1 MLKEVNQNREPIDVN
16 AIVSMFDCFA
26 IKYMS
31 ADKECIVIM
40 EEKHR
45 LADGTVLYTA
55 YYEDGEVDIVCA
67 NVNDT
72 FAERFNC
79 YLNYADGV
87 VYACEIVN
95 VECNVEYRI
104 W

>member
-1 MLKEVNQNREPIDVN
+1 MKQINLKAKMRLSENNQI
-16 AIVSMFDCFA
+16 
-26 IKYMS
+26 
-31 ADKECIVIM
+31 
-40 EEKHR
+40 
-45 LADGTVLYTA
+45 YTA
-55 YYEDGEVDIVCA
+55 IDFCV

-72 FAERFNC
+72 FAERFNL
-79 YLNYADGV
+79 YINHADGI

>member
-45 LADGTVLYTA
+45 LADGTVFYTA
-55 YYEDGEVDIVCA
+55 YHEDGEVEGICA

-79 YLNYADGV
+79 YLNHADGI

>member
-1 MLKEVNQNREPIDVN
+1 MFKEVNPDREPIGVN

-45 LADGTVLYTA
+45 LADDTVLYTA
-55 YYEDGEVDIVCA
+55 YYEDGEVDVICV

>member
-1 MLKEVNQNREPIDVN
+1 MFKEVSPNREPIAVN
-16 AIVSMFDCFA
+16 AIVSMFNCFA

-31 ADKECIVIM
+31 NDKECMVIM

-45 LADGTVLYTA
+45 LDNGTVLYTA
-55 YYEDGEVDIVCA
+55 YYENGEVDVICI
-67 NVNDT
+67 NSTDT

-79 YLNYADGV
+79 YLNHADGI

-95 VECNVEYRI
+95 VECNLEYRI

>member
-1 MLKEVNQNREPIDVN
+1 MFKEVNPNREPIDVN

-31 ADKECIVIM
+31 NDKECMVIM
-40 EEKHR
+40 EEKNR
-45 LADGTVLYTA
+45 LADGTVLYAT
-55 YYEDGEVDIVCA
+55 YYEDGEVAVYCV
-67 NVNDT
+67 NSNDT
-72 FAERFNC
+72 FAERFNL
-79 YLNYADGV
+79 YINHADGI

-95 VECNVEYRI
+95 VECNLEYRI